1 MTITGA
7 RLSGGELIL
16 TLSSPLEAARL
27 VHKFKA
33 GDYDLVK
40 HKRKRSL
47 DANAYCWTLIH
58 KIAAKVG
65 RAPVEVY
72 RDYIRDI
79 GGKVVVTC
87 VQADDVET
95 EVQSFLAGHIGR
107 LVDVGDSRLPGCA
120 TLHKHYGSSDYD
132 TTEMARLIDAI
143 VQDCQA
149 LDIETRTPEELDSL
163 LNQWEGRHG

>member
-7 RLSGGELIL
+7 RLNGGELIL

-33 GDYDLVK
+33 GEYDLVK

-58 KIAAKVG
+58 KVAAKVG

-72 RDYIRDI
+72 RDYIRDL
-79 GGKVVVTC
+79 GCKTKVCC
-87 VQADDVET
+87 VQETDVED
-95 EVQSFLAGHIGR
+95 EVHDFIEGHIGR
-107 LVDVGDSRLPGCA
+107 MVDIGDSRLPGCVV
-120 TLHKHYGSSDYD
+120 LHKKYGSSSYD
-132 TTEMARLIDAI
+132 TAQMAQFIDNI

-163 LNQWEGRHG
+163 LSQWEGKHV